1 MPELVIVAIEVL
13 EIYQQHRN
21 LEATGELD
29 AESVQPRGSTR
40 ASWPWRRSWKRP
52 GFGPVLAGIVIVLKC
67 NGCCCCCCCCNSLRL
82 EVGKYQPRPTVAAGN
97 GLRNRVAS
105 SQKPVAVASRRSS
118 GCASGSSNRKDTSNS
133 TSRCGGG
140 NRICH
145 LTSNRGCN
153 GDGHCVG
160 E

>member
-13 EIYQQHRN
+13 EIYQQHQ
-21 LEATGELD
+21 
-29 AESVQPRGSTR
+29 SVQPRGSTR

-52 GFGPVLAGIVIVLKC
+52 GFGPVLAGLVIVLKC
-67 NGCCCCCCCCNSLRL
+67 NGCCCCCCCNSLRL
-82 EVGKYQPRPTVAAGN
+82 EVGKYQPRPTVVAGN
-97 GLRNRVAS
+97 RLRNRVAS
-105 SQKPVAVASRRSS
+105 NQKPVAVASRRSS

-140 NRICH
+140 NSICH